1 MSKLQDIIQGWV
13 NVIWENP
20 QAEIIALER
29 AAICSTCPINVDNV
43 CSLPLGGCGCP
54 LIAATR
60 APYKKCPKGLWIR

>member
-29 AAICSTCPINVDNV
+29 AAICSTCETNVNNW
-43 CSLPLGGCGCP
+43 CSSEKGGCGCP
-54 LIAATR
+54 LISATR
-60 APYKKCPKGLWIR
+60 APYKKCPKDKWVR